1 MIKRYVLS
9 GVAFGA
15 LIISGAAQAQTQP
28 PPPPATDTAPVVADI
43 IVTAQKRSENLQD
56 VPIAIT
62 AITGQSLRDGRIDDL
77 VALSGHAPGLQ
88 IKSDDNA
95 ANPRIFIRG
104 VGVNDFNPSTASAVG
119 IYVDGAYVASPL
131 AQLAAFYDLDQVEI
145 LRGPQG
151 TLYGRNT
158 TGGAIN
164 LTTRKPS
171 NTFEADASAEYG
183 RFNSVD
189 LQGGV
194 GGPIVDGK
202 LAFRIAGLYARD
214 DGYSLNRLTG
224 HRGNNTDRW
233 ALRGTLRF
241 TPNSRLTDDLTV
253 SVNKSRGG
261 SIWAYNRSLL
271 PATAQATGPDGL
283 CAPGYYTS
291 GQCTNILGYAN
302 TSKNLYEG
310 DYSFEGQDRLDLFS
324 ATNTA
329 TFDLGGVSLVSVT
342 SYQHA
347 DRNDQ
352 EDTDASPLIDIG
364 TGPAP
369 VITASYIARQNTFSQ
384 ELRLQSN
391 GHTALRYVAGLYYAH
406 DDLSNNSH
414 YNVLPGLLDPDP
426 LINLANGIGLFGW
439 PLQQKTDSYAAF
451 AQLDYDI
458 TDQLT
463 LTGGL
468 RYSADHKSFHYFSN
482 AANGA
487 IPIFTY
493 DGAKTFSSVSG
504 RVGVQYKA
512 SRDVNL
518 YASYNR
524 GTKSGGFFSGQTGD
538 PADIGPYA
546 DETVNAYEIGAKTE
560 LFGRRVRANFSAF
573 YYDYKNL
580 QVYTTIVR
588 GTITEQLFTNAS
600 AARLYGGEAEIEA
613 TPFHGLDLSVGV
625 SLLSA
630 EYRNFKSDLANADY
644 SGNRLPSAPTFS
656 LNASA
661 NYVHDLPFGAIVASL
676 DLTHR
681 SKVFFD
687 TANTARLTD
696 PARTFVDGRLGLRLG
711 HGRYEIGV
719 WGKNLFDETN
729 IVDITSIESLG
740 FDVFSVGPPRTY
752 GLYLRAKY

>member
-15 LIISGAAQAQTQP
+15 LVISGTAQAQTQ

-131 AQLAAFYDLDQVEI
+131 AQLAAFYDLDQVEV

-202 LAFRIAGLYARD
+202 LALRIAGLYASD

-224 HRGNNTDRW
+224 HRGNNTNRW

-241 TPNSRLTDDLTV
+241 TPNSQLTDDLTV

-261 SIWAYNRSLL
+261 SIWAYNRSLF

-291 GQCTNILGYAN
+291 GQCTNVLGYAN

-310 DYSFEGQDRLDLFS
+310 DYSFEGKDKLDLFS

-347 DRNDQ
+347 NRNDQ

-391 GHTALRYVAGLYYAH
+391 GHTTLRYVAGLYYAH

-426 LINLANGIGLFGW
+426 LVNLANGIGVFGW

-451 AQLDYDI
+451 AQIDYDI
-458 TDQLT
+458 TDRLT

-468 RYSADHKSFHYFSN
+468 RYSADHKSFHYIST
-482 AANGA
+482 AADSPV
-487 IPIFTY
+487 PIFTY

-504 RVGVQYKA
+504 RAGIQYKA

-524 GTKSGGFFSGQTGD
+524 GTKSGGFFSGQT
-538 PADIGPYA
+538 ALVSDIGPYA

-560 LFGRRVRANFSAF
+560 LFGHRVRANFSAF

-580 QVYTTIVR
+580 QVYTTVVR
-588 GTITEQLFTNAS
+588 GLITEQLFTNAS
-600 AARLYGGEAEIEA
+600 AARIYGGEAEIEA
-613 TPFHGLDLSVGV
+613 TPFHGLTLSIGTSV
-625 SLLSA
+625 LSA
-630 EYRNFKSDLANADY
+630 EYRDFQSAGADY